1 MVYKKPFKRIFQR
14 PERIP
19 PGLPIALQYAMPSSF
34 NETFLVSDN
43 VAVIV
48 PETGV
53 QVTYRELSH
62 QVGHFQAL
70 FHDSESPLYN
80 IVGRQSSIAI
90 SIRNGLEF
98 IVSFLGVT
106 MDGKV
111 GAPLNSNYREQE
123 FNFYLEDLKA
133 KVVIVPRGT
142 VKQKSKA
149 EIIKSAQKFEIYVV
163 EVFFN
168 PKRFRVEYEVYSP
181 SDNYSK
187 VQYSSLNNAL
197 FVNLDDKHFPGFAR
211 SFDVALVLHTSGTT
225 SRPKTVPLLHSNIV
239 KSTENISNTYKLTE
253 NDRSYVVMPLFHVH
267 GLIGALLSTFR
278 MQGSVV
284 VPEKFSAKKFWEQ
297 FVKYGCNWFSCV
309 PTISMIMLAM
319 PKPQPLPHIRFIRSC
334 SSSLAPTT
342 FHKLEQEFQ
351 APVLEAYAM
360 TEAAHQMTSNNLPPG
375 KRKPGTVG
383 QPQGVEVVILDDKDS
398 KLPQGQIGEVSIR
411 GENVTPG
418 YANNEKANL
427 ENFTRK
433 EHYFR
438 TGDQGYFDQEGFL
451 VLTGRIKE
459 LINRGGEK
467 ISPIEL
473 DGAMLSHPA
482 VKEAVAYGIPD
493 EKYGQAVNAAI
504 VLQPGKHLTAKEL
517 SDFLKQKVSSFKVP
531 VKFNFTDQLPKTAT
545 GKIQRRIIAEVFSK
559 KQSKL

>member
-1 MVYKKPFKRIFQR
+1 MAP
-14 PERIP
+14 
-19 PGLPIALQYAMPSSF
+19 SF
-34 NETFLVSDN
+34 NETFAVSDN

-62 QVGHFQAL
+62 QVGHFQNV
-70 FHDSESPLYN
+70 FNDPESPLYN
-80 IVGRQSSIAI
+80 VIGRQSPVAI
-90 SIRNGLEF
+90 SLRNGLEF
-98 IVSFLGVT
+98 IVSFLGTT

-111 GAPLNSNYREQE
+111 GAPLNSNYKEQE

-133 KVVIVPRGT
+133 KAVVVPRGT
-142 VKQKSKA
+142 VKQTPSA
-149 EIIKSAQKFEIYVV
+149 EIVKSAKKFECYVV
-163 EVFFN
+163 EVFFDL
-168 PKRFRVEYEVYSP
+168 KRFRVEYEVYS
-181 SDNYSK
+181 SKDNYSN
-187 VQYSSLNNAL
+187 VQYSSLNNAV
-197 FVNLDDKHFPGFAR
+197 FFNLDDRKFPGFAR
-211 SFDVALVLHTSGTT
+211 SNDVALVLHTSGTT
-225 SRPKTVPLLHSNIV
+225 SRPKTVPLLHLNIV
-239 KSTENISNTYKLTE
+239 RSTENISNTYKLTSE
-253 NDRSYVVMPLFHVH
+253 DCSYVIMPLFHVH

-278 MQGSVV
+278 TQGSAV
-284 VPEKFSAKKFWEQ
+284 VPEKFGAKRFWDD
-297 FVKYGCNWFSCV
+297 FVTYGCNWFSCV

-319 PKPQPLPHIRFIRSC
+319 PRPTPFPNIRFIRSC
-334 SSSLAPTT
+334 SSALAPST
-342 FHKLEQEFQ
+342 FQKLEQTFQ

-383 QPQGVEVVILDDKDS
+383 QPQGVEVLIMDEKDN
-398 KLPQGQIGEVSIR
+398 KLPQGKIGEVCIR

-418 YANNEKANL
+418 YANNPKANL
-427 ENFTRK
+427 ENFTRR
-433 EHYFR
+433 ENYFR

-482 VKEAVAYGIPD
+482 VKEAVSYGVPD
-493 EKYGQAVNAAI
+493 EKYGQVVNAAV
-504 VLQPGKHLTAKEL
+504 VLEPGKTLTPQDLANHM
-517 SDFLKQKVSSFKVP
+517 KQRVSAFKVP
-531 VKFNFTDQLPKTAT
+531 VRFNFTDKLPKTAT
-545 GKIQRRIIAEVFSK
+545 GKIQRRIIAETFSK